1 MKGLMWDLGSAHLSC
16 WGVNSLCGSYTFDQ
30 LRICMDYPSDSV
42 RRGRG
47 SELGVVMR
55 FIPLSGFCQ
64 QSHAFLFTG
73 FGRGRIKKKK
83 DACGVPCRLLVSC
96 SSECTMDAS
105 SPHHSARWGLSCLS
119 PGLFLMWE
127 AAWATC
133 MCSLEVA
140 ES

>member
-30 LRICMDYPSDSV
+30 LRICMDYPRDSV

-83 DACGVPCRLLVSC
+83 MLVGSLATSWFPVALSALWMPAPHITVHAGVSLACPQGC
-96 SSECTMDAS
+96 
-105 SPHHSARWGLSCLS
+105 
-119 PGLFLMWE
+119 F
-127 AAWATC
+127 
-133 MCSLEVA
+133 
-140 ES
+140 